1 MKDGA
6 HIINLDEYKSI
17 GKYKSIGT
25 QWVAL
30 YVSANNEMTSHKS
43 IYFDSFGDEHIPR
56 EIQKFI
62 ISKNAITNIYRF
74 KHIIQ

>member
-25 QWVAL
+25 QWVAF
-30 YVSANNEMTSHKS
+30 YVSDNNEMTSHKS
-43 IYFDSFGDEHIPR
+43 IYFDSFEDEHIPR

-62 ISKNAITNIYRF
+62 INKNAITNIYRF

>member
-17 GKYKSIGT
+17 GT

-30 YVSANNEMTSHKS
+30 YVSGNNEMTSHKS

-56 EIQKFI
+56 EIQQFI
-62 ISKNAITNIYRF
+62 INKNAITNIYRF
-74 KHIIQ
+74 KHMIQ